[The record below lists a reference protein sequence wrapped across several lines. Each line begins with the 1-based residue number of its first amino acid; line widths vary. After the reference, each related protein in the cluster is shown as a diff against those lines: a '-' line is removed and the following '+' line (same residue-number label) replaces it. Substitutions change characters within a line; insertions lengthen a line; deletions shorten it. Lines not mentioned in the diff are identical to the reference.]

1 MFSSNYL
8 NHFSRYIFLVCI
20 IVCTTTLN
28 LHAQQTAPDTV
39 TSVVGTWERSASFG
53 LNFSQVQLSNWA
65 GGGQS
70 SVAIGSLVILEADY
84 TKGKVFWTNYLNL
97 AYGRMRQ
104 GDNQRFNKTDDLLN
118 FLSKY
123 NYQINDSYFL
133 TALADFRTQMDVGYE
148 DSETGRTRISDFMAP
163 GFLVA
168 SLGATYMKKDLYSI
182 TLSPIASKFTFVMDD
197 RLSAAGAFGVE
208 PGQQVRTEIGAALNA
223 GYENDIFTNVNFRTN
238 LNLFANY
245 ATLSRIDINWEGTLL
260 LKVNDYLN
268 TTIATQLIYD
278 HDVIQKTQWRNA
290 VNVGF
295 LLEI

>member
-1 MFSSNYL
+1 MYSSNYINHL
-8 NHFSRYIFLVCI
+8 NRYIFLVCFT
-20 IVCTTTLN
+20 VCTTTLN
-28 LHAQQTAPDTV
+28 LHAQQNAPDTV
-39 TSVVGTWERSASFG
+39 TSVAGNWETSASFG

-70 SVAIGSLVILEADY
+70 SVAIGSLVVLEADY

-123 NYQINDSYFL
+123 NYQINERYFL

-168 SLGATYMKKDLYSI
+168 SLGATYLKKDLYSV
-182 TLSPIASKFTFVMDD
+182 TLSPIASKFTFVMDE

-223 GYENDIFTNVNFRTN
+223 GYENEILTNVNFRTN

-245 ATLSRIDINWEGTLL
+245 ATLSRVDVNWEGTLL

-278 HDVIQKTQWRNA
+278 HDVIRKTQWRNA